1 MSALAGVIVGL
12 LVVAYVA
19 SGILTVLI
27 YNTATDGGVDGWRG
41 AAKTFA
47 TWPVAVFTVL
57 SRLYAL
63 WKTKRELDKLRGGR

>member
-12 LVVAYVA
+12 LAVGYVG
-19 SGILTVLI
+19 SGVLTVLL
-27 YNTATDGGVDGWRG
+27 YNTATDSGVGGWRG

-47 TWPVAVFTVL
+47 TWPMIVFTVM

-63 WKTKRELDKLRGGR
+63 WKTKRELDKLGGGR